1 MKAMVIH
8 GHGGIEKLC
17 YEDIPEPVIS
27 DNDVLIRLYSAS
39 LNRLDIWVR
48 GGLPGL
54 KLAFPH
60 TLGSDGAGIV
70 AKVGSGVRKFQSG
83 DPVLV
88 DPGISCGRCE
98 FCQAGEHSL
107 CATFHLLGEHVPGTF
122 AEYVKVPQ
130 ENVYPIPEGF
140 SFEEAAAF
148 PLTYLT
154 AWRMLVTRARI
165 RPAEDI
171 LILGIG
177 GGVSCA
183 ALQIAK
189 HAGARVIATS
199 SSDEKLEKARRHGA
213 NFTINY
219 RTHDFV
225 EEVRLLTQQRGVDL
239 VVNSVGGDTWSRS
252 LICLAKGGRM
262 VTCGATTG
270 AQSPTDIGRIFWNQL
285 TILGSTMGNR
295 QEFSQVLSLVRKGK
309 VRPIIDSVFPLQD
322 AVKAIEHMES
332 QKQFGKIV
340 LKITD

>member
-54 KLAFPH
+54 KVAFPH
-60 TLGSDGAGIV
+60 TLGSDGAGVV
-70 AKVGSGVRKFQSG
+70 AKVGTGVRKFQIG

-154 AWRMLVTRARI
+154 AWRMLVTKARI

-239 VVNSVGGDTWSRS
+239 VVNSVGGDSWSRS

-270 AQSPTDIGRIFWNQL
+270 SQSPTDIGRIFWNQL